1 MKLNFN
7 DIQNSNSPNIRNNA
21 VLEGV
26 VVAVTNIFDSNT
38 DKKRKIL
45 ECINL

>member
-1 MKLNFN
+1 
-7 DIQNSNSPNIRNNA
+7 
-21 VLEGV
+21 V

-45 ECINL
+45 ECINLWCESKC